1 MYQLVQAL
9 WDQMR
14 ADLSADG
21 LPQLQ
26 EACQALLN
34 GRLGP
39 LTDVQREDLESVQR
53 SADKLAWRFAG
64 APINWADYSEAAH
77 ALRGPLNAT
86 IGFSRLMLLGV
97 QGPITAAQGE
107 ALETIYG
114 VSRRLLALFNLLLEA
129 LLFHEGDIEPKIEA
143 VQIGPLLEELVGA
156 GHTLTDGRDL
166 SFEAQLNDAVAQT
179 TLHSDAQRLKQTLLA
194 LLAVAAKYTHQGMLI
209 LKTQVAEEKLLF
221 QIESHGCQMPAPFLG
236 DLALLL
242 TAQADL
248 TLPYDTHLRLGLAR
262 RSIVALGGQLE
273 LQRREQACFFTVILP
288 AA

>member
-1 MYQLVQAL
+1 MVQLVQAL

-26 EACQALLN
+26 DACQALLES
-34 GRLGP
+34 RLGP
-39 LTDVQREDLESVQR
+39 LTDIQREDLESVQR

-114 VSRRLLALFNLLLEA
+114 VSRRLLVLFNLLLEA

-143 VQIGPLLEELVGA
+143 LQIGPLLEELAGVGN
-156 GHTLTDGRDL
+156 TLTDGRDL
-166 SFEAQLNDAVAQT
+166 SFEAHLNDAVAEM

-194 LLAVAAKYTHQGMLI
+194 LLAVAAKYTHQGTLI
-209 LKTQVAEEKLLF
+209 LKTQVVEEKLLI
-221 QIESHGCQMPAPFLG
+221 QIESHGCQMPTPFLG

-242 TAQADL
+242 TAQADS
-248 TLPYDTHLRLGLAR
+248 TLPYDTHLRLGLAW
-262 RSIVALGGQLE
+262 RSIDAMGGQLQ
-273 LQRREQACFFTVILP
+273 LQRRDQDCFFTVILP